1 MKKKLLQIVI
11 CFFLIL
17 LLSVAMLF
25 FATAGLSDQTQR
37 GADLVLLN
45 EIEQLSSGTTDDTRL
60 HDAISALRESIG
72 TQDYAE
78 RNLYLFWL
86 SLIFLALGALFL
98 TIVFFYIYK
107 KILRPFHRLERYAE
121 EIAGGNLDVTLDY
134 ERTNFFG
141 EFTWAFDHMREEI
154 LHAKKKEQAA
164 ISENKTVIAALSHD
178 IKTPIASIR
187 AYSEALEANL
197 NSEYE
202 TRQRYVCTIMK
213 KCDEVTALVNDLVLH
228 SLSELEKLEI
238 HMQEL
243 EIAPVIEETAAGL
256 EFPGLTLHTPL
267 PCGTVCGDGKRIAQI
282 IENLINNARKYAP
295 GKGVHVYAE
304 INDGFYCVHVRDEG
318 NGIPPEDMPFI
329 LQKFYR
335 GRNAADQPGSGLGL
349 YIVKYLIEAMHGSIR
364 LSNSPTGLDAVFS
377 LPLNKDIS

>member
-17 LLSVAMLF
+17 LLSVTLLF
-25 FATAGLSDQTQR
+25 LATAGLSDQTQR

-45 EIEQLSSGTTDDTRL
+45 EIEQLSSGANDDTRL
-60 HDAISALRESIG
+60 HDAISTLRESIE
-72 TQDYAE
+72 TQNYAE
-78 RNLYLFWL
+78 RNLYLFRL
-86 SLIFLALGALFL
+86 SLIFLVMGAFFL
-98 TIVFFYIYK
+98 AIVFFYIYK
-107 KILRPFHRLERYAE
+107 KILQPFDRLERYAE
-121 EIAGGNLDVTLDY
+121 EIADGNLDITLDY

-141 EFTWAFDHMREEI
+141 EFTWAFDYMREEI
-154 LHAKKKEQAA
+154 LHAKKKEQTA

-197 NSEYE
+197 NSDYE

-243 EIAPVIEETAAGL
+243 EIAPVIAETVAGL
-256 EFPGLTLHTPL
+256 EFPGLTLHAPL

-282 IENLINNARKYAP
+282 LENMVNNARKYAL
-295 GKGVHVYAE
+295 GKSVHVYAE

-318 NGIPPEDMPFI
+318 NGIPAEDMPFI

-335 GRNAADQPGSGLGL
+335 GRNVADQPGSGLGL
-349 YIVKYLIEAMHGSIR
+349 YIVKYLIEAMQGSIR
-364 LSNSPTGLDAVFS
+364 LNNSPAGLDAVFS
-377 LPLNKDIS
+377 LPLS